1 MTTQAEA
8 KMKNI
13 PLHDLDGICNC
24 LAARKAA
31 RYLTAAYDRA
41 LAPSGLRITQFTIL
55 YRLARL
61 GPTTIKRLA
70 AAIAMDRTTLAVN
83 LKPLERDSLLVSR
96 AAEDRRAKT
105 IEITAMGRAA
115 LERALP
121 LWRSRRASSRPATAP
136 LQRPAFAE
144 RLTACWRPDWIPG
157 PSRRSVTVT
166 PVVVKPGCLSL
177 SQMQSVIIC
186 EIPCSGRKA
195 E

>member
-13 PLHDLDGICNC
+13 PLLDLDGICNC

-121 LWRSRRASSRPATAP
+121 LWAIAQSQFETGYGATAASSLRRALDGVLETGLDPW
-136 LQRPAFAE
+136 AE
-144 RLTACWRPDWIPG
+144 
-157 PSRRSVTVT
+157 
-166 PVVVKPGCLSL
+166 
-177 SQMQSVIIC
+177 
-186 EIPCSGRKA
+186 
-195 E
+195 